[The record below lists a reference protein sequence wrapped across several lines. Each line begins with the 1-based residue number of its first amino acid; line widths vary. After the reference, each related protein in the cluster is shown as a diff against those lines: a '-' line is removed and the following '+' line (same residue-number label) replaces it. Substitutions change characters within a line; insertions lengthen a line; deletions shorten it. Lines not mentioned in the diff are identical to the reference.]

1 MLFSNY
7 NVVIGIFFFF
17 FSVGQPPIIR
27 RSTHFSKFFLFCLKY
42 WSNIIATDRPN
53 SELQYPIGANFCLEE
68 SEEYYFSISCSLQ
81 YHVNPAPRFQ
91 FYLTQ
96 NSTQLDENYTVNV
109 ISETSHV
116 LTVNR
121 SFLLSESIEIICS
134 VSNIH
139 GNDSVMTS
147 VRICGKIWSASL

>member
-17 FSVGQPPIIR
+17 QLDSLQSYDVAHILV
-27 RSTHFSKFFLFCLKY
+27 SFFLFCLKY

-109 ISETSHV
+109 ISETSRV

-121 SFLLSESIEIICS
+121 SYLLSESIEIICS